1 MSLWLGTGTKVVV
14 SLLVGVYNRVITC
27 TRRGSGAQVDEHF
40 CDLRQKP
47 AMYGSACNNQA
58 CPPRYLLFFSLPG
71 CLVVVFFSLAIFTFC
86 YCFLLILSVFP
97 CLQECMKITP
107 LQTIQQVISPFLKPS
122 MFLKTFHFKNVVY
135 FCNYCFFFCFFFI
148 FFHKAELQ

>member
-58 CPPRYLLFFSLPG
+58 CPPRYLLFFL
-71 CLVVVFFSLAIFTFC
+71 SLAVW
-86 YCFLLILSVFP
+86 LLLFS
-97 CLQECMKITP
+97 
-107 LQTIQQVISPFLKPS
+107 SPWQ
-122 MFLKTFHFKNVVY
+122 Y
-135 FCNYCFFFCFFFI
+135 I
-148 FFHKAELQ
+148 A